1 VARIAAFV
9 IVAALVALLP
19 APASGHVELQPPF
32 VAANEPAVIV
42 FVSPNE
48 RERPMTGLEL
58 ALPHGVDVLEVEAPA
73 GWQGTRTD
81 ALVRW
86 TGGRLPPRATATFSV
101 RLRVTRPPGSVVFPA
116 RQRFTDGEVVVW
128 RPQLTIL
135 PGSGSDAPDQFLD
148 RALAVAVVGLALIAA
163 SLVVVRRLR
172 RPAAPGPPES
182 P

>member
-9 IVAALVALLP
+9 IAGAVVALLP
-19 APASGHVELQPPF
+19 AQASGHVEPQPPF

-48 RERPMTGLEL
+48 RERPMTELEL
-58 ALPHGVDVLEVEAPA
+58 ALPDGVDVLGVEAPA
-73 GWQGTRTD
+73 GWQGAHADTRVT
-81 ALVRW
+81 W
-86 TGGRLPPRATATFSV
+86 TGGRLAPRATATFSV

-116 RQRFTDGEVVVW
+116 RQRFADGEVVVW

-135 PGSGSDAPDQFLD
+135 PGSSAGAPDQFLD
-148 RALAVAVVGLALIAA
+148 RALAVAVVGLALIAV

-172 RPAAPGPPES
+172 RPAPPEPPES
-182 P
+182 S